1 MQQKK
6 CAIHLLY
13 EENRFYRIKS
23 IESHEIKLSLDI
35 LFKIQRKSERGNRKT
50 EKEYNKKVRKQKE

>member
-13 EENRFYRIKS
+13 EENRFYRIKL
-23 IESHEIKLSLDI
+23 IESHEMKLSLDI
-35 LFKIQRKSERGNRKT
+35 SFKIQRKSEKEETERK
-50 EKEYNKKVRKQKE
+50 KKNIIKK